1 MGFIGSIGNTMIESK
16 QTYYKFRDRHAKLTW
31 QFSPLGNYFL
41 FAEQTKH
48 AAIRHSEWPYP
59 RMPDWLRYSSRAAI
73 SKYVHAC
80 VFPVF
85 NHRCVLSLVL
95 FLKNRTFFILLL
107 NIIVAL
113 FLTSKIIQMFFTVL
127 YRFTLPQISNENT
140 CYLAPFLE
148 TNNYDL
154 FHLPFVYT

>member
-1 MGFIGSIGNTMIESK
+1 MFERRSGFESSPMGSIGSIGNTTIESK
-16 QTYYKFRDRHAKLTW
+16 QAYYKFRDRHAKLTW

-41 FAEQTKH
+41 FAEQTKR
-48 AAIRHSEWPYP
+48 AAIRHPEWPYP
-59 RMPDWLRYSSRAAI
+59 RMPDWLRYSSRVAI

-107 NIIVAL
+107 NIICGTV
-113 FLTSKIIQMFFTVL
+113 FNIQNNWNVFHSP
-127 YRFTLPQISNENT
+127 LPVYIVSN
-140 CYLAPFLE
+140 L
-148 TNNYDL
+148 
-154 FHLPFVYT
+154 